1 MKNKYI
7 APNITVVD
15 LEIESQILAASSGDV
30 PVDFVDESQGE
41 YSGAFNSSNH
51 IFVFDDEEL
60 EQD

>member
-15 LEIESQILAASSGDV
+15 LEIESQILAASGVQVKFSEDEIDYSGD
-30 PVDFVDESQGE
+30 
-41 YSGAFNSSNH
+41 FNSSNH

-60 EQD
+60 DQD

>member
-15 LEIESQILAASSGDV
+15 LEIESQILTASQVQVDFDDSGTDFSGD
-30 PVDFVDESQGE
+30 
-41 YSGAFNSSNH
+41 FNSSNH

>member
-30 PVDFVDESQGE
+30 PVDFAADSEGE
-41 YSGAFNSSNH
+41 YSGAFKSSNH

>member
-15 LEIESQILAASSGDV
+15 MEIESQILAASVVKVEFDNSEADYTGD
-30 PVDFVDESQGE
+30 FK
-41 YSGAFNSSNH
+41 SSNH

>member
-15 LEIESQILAASSGDV
+15 LEIESQILAASSQVSVEFDNSDEDYVGD
-30 PVDFVDESQGE
+30 FK
-41 YSGAFNSSNH
+41 SSNH

>member
-15 LEIESQILAASSGDV
+15 LEIESQILTASQV
-30 PVDFVDESQGE
+30 PVDFDN
-41 YSGAFNSSNH
+41 SGDYNGNFNSSNH

>member
-15 LEIESQILAASSGDV
+15 LEIESQILAASSEV
-30 PVDFVDESQGE
+30 KVDFADGSQGDYTGE
-41 YSGAFNSSNH
+41 FNSSNH

>member
-15 LEIESQILAASSGDV
+15 LEIESQILAASQVQVVFDNSEEDYIGG
-30 PVDFVDESQGE
+30 FK
-41 YSGAFNSSNH
+41 SSNH

-60 EQD
+60 DQD

>member
-15 LEIESQILAASSGDV
+15 LEIESQILAASGVQVKFSE
-30 PVDFVDESQGE
+30 DEID

-51 IFVFDDEEL
+51 IFVFDDDEL

>member
-15 LEIESQILAASSGDV
+15 LEIESQILAASLMK
-30 PVDFVDESQGE
+30 VDIVDESQGD
-41 YSGAFNSSNH
+41 YTGDFNSSNH

>member
-15 LEIESQILAASSGDV
+15 LEIESQILTASQV
-30 PVDFVDESQGE
+30 PVEFDNSVDVYNGDFK
-41 YSGAFNSSNH
+41 SSNH

>member
-15 LEIESQILAASSGDV
+15 LEIESQILTASSE
-30 PVDFVDESQGE
+30 PVQVDIVDGE
-41 YSGAFNSSNH
+41 YSGDFKSSNH
-51 IFVFDDEEL
+51 IFVFDDDEL

>member
-15 LEIESQILAASSGDV
+15 LEIESQILTASSE
-30 PVDFVDESQGE
+30 PVQVEFADGE
-41 YSGAFNSSNH
+41 YSDDFKSSNH
-51 IFVFDDEEL
+51 IFVFDDDEL

>member
-15 LEIESQILAASSGDV
+15 LEIESQILTASQVPVEFDNIGDV
-30 PVDFVDESQGE
+30 YNGDFK
-41 YSGAFNSSNH
+41 SSNH

>member
-15 LEIESQILAASSGDV
+15 LEIESQILAASSEVKVNFSDDV
-30 PVDFVDESQGE
+30 NDNSGE
-41 YSGAFNSSNH
+41 FNSSNH

>member
-15 LEIESQILAASSGDV
+15 LEIESQILAASSEVKVNFSDDV
-30 PVDFVDESQGE
+30 ND
-41 YSGAFNSSNH
+41 YSGDFNSSNH

-60 EQD
+60 EQN

>member
-15 LEIESQILAASSGDV
+15 MEIESQILAASSEVKVNFSDDV
-30 PVDFVDESQGE
+30 ND

>member
-15 LEIESQILAASSGDV
+15 MEIESQILAASSFK
-30 PVDFVDESQGE
+30 VDFADGTQGD
-41 YSGAFNSSNH
+41 YSGDFNSSNH

>member
-7 APNITVVD
+7 APNITIES
-15 LEIESQILAASSGDV
+15 LEIESQILTASQVTVDFDNSGDV
-30 PVDFVDESQGE
+30 YNVDFK
-41 YSGAFNSSNH
+41 SSNH

>member
-15 LEIESQILAASSGDV
+15 MEIESQILAASAEVKVNFSDDV
-30 PVDFVDESQGE
+30 ND

>member
-15 LEIESQILAASSGDV
+15 LEIESQILAASSQVSVEFDNSETDFSGD
-30 PVDFVDESQGE
+30 
-41 YSGAFNSSNH
+41 FNSSNH

>member
-15 LEIESQILAASSGDV
+15 MEIESQILAASSDV
-30 PVDFVDESQGE
+30 HVDFADDSEGV
-41 YSGAFNSSNH
+41 YSGDFKSSNH

>member
-15 LEIESQILAASSGDV
+15 LEIESQILTASSQV
-30 PVDFVDESQGE
+30 QVDFDD
-41 YSGAFNSSNH
+41 SGTFSGDFNSSNH

>member
-15 LEIESQILAASSGDV
+15 LEIESQILTASQV
-30 PVDFVDESQGE
+30 QVDFADDSEGE
-41 YSGAFNSSNH
+41 YSGAFKSSNH

>member
-15 LEIESQILAASSGDV
+15 LEIESQILAASQVQVVFDNSEADYTGD
-30 PVDFVDESQGE
+30 FK
-41 YSGAFNSSNH
+41 SSNH

>member
-15 LEIESQILAASSGDV
+15 LEIESQILAASSEQVKVEFADGD
-30 PVDFVDESQGE
+30 
-41 YSGAFNSSNH
+41 YSGDFNSSNH

>member
-15 LEIESQILAASSGDV
+15 LEIESQILAASGVQVKFSEDEIDYSGD
-30 PVDFVDESQGE
+30 
-41 YSGAFNSSNH
+41 FNSSNH